1 MSKRQN
7 TVNSFSVVLY
17 SGSLGQYFRLVV
29 GIFSTV
35 VGTAKDE
42 SSDPVLKELF
52 SVMVAAWLAIY

>member
-1 MSKRQN
+1 MFKRQN
-7 TVNSFSVVLY
+7 AVNSFSAVTY

-42 SSDPVLKELF
+42 SSDSVWKELF
-52 SVMVAAWLAIY
+52 SVMVAVGVII